1 LPPMRVMF
9 ALYVLAIGFGLTAAI
24 VIGLTHH

>member
-1 LPPMRVMF
+1 LRPMRVMF
-9 ALYVLAIGFGLTAAI
+9 ALYLVAISFGLTAAI